1 MLTARRLLALTLAGL
16 LCAGT
21 GGLPPLPA
29 SAADEAHVTTDLA
42 GAVEMA
48 RRALAIGRPDVAVS
62 IARQILVQAPGDAG
76 AHMILAAGLTRSGEA
91 GQAVTAARRGFR
103 LAEGK
108 EARFEGAWLTAEAL
122 AAAGRP
128 WAARLWLR
136 RADSLAPSRAHE
148 AALARAYGNLAA
160 QSRLSFGLQVFAGP
174 SENVNGGSLH
184 DTFWLWGAIPIP
196 IEEALPGFVWGGALS
211 ASWRLSPRTALSAR
225 LARREVSLGGRAHA
239 IDPDARG
246 SDFRQDE
253 VAFGARHVWQDETGR
268 TALLLGAEAG
278 RRWQGGQR
286 NADLLSASAEL
297 RRAPGPDDVV
307 ALRYSVESAA
317 IHGRSVADS
326 VTHRAGASAS
336 HRADWLGALTLGLD
350 AVVVDSRAAG
360 IAWRG
365 PSLSLAW
372 RAPID
377 GDRLGLVLDVTYERR
392 DYWKS
397 EGFAPDKTLGVA
409 LTAELPT
416 LAVMGF
422 DPTVTLS
429 LVRTRSQVV
438 VRDTREMGLS
448 FGLSSRF

>member
-1 MLTARRLLALTLAGL
+1 MLTARRLPVCVLACL
-16 LCAGT
+16 LCFGFWSQHPSPARAGEVEI
-21 GGLPPLPA
+21 
-29 SAADEAHVTTDLA
+29 STDID

-62 IARQILVQAPGDAG
+62 IARQILAQAPGDAG
-76 AHMILAAGLTRSGEA
+76 AHMILAAALTRSGEA
-91 GQAVTAARRGFR
+91 GQAVTAARRGFS

-128 WAARLWLR
+128 WRARFWLR
-136 RADSLAPSRAHE
+136 RADSFAPSRAHE
-148 AALARAYGNLAA
+148 AALARAYENLAA

-184 DTFWLWGAIPIP
+184 DTFWFMGIPIP
-196 IEEALPGFVWGGALS
+196 VDQALPGFVWGGALS

-225 LARREVSLGGRAHA
+225 LAHREVSLGERAHA
-239 IDPDARG
+239 IDPGARG
-246 SDFRQDE
+246 SDFRREE
-253 VAFGARHVWQDETGR
+253 VTFGVRHVWQDESGR

-286 NADLLSASAEL
+286 EADLLSASAEL

-317 IHGRSVADS
+317 IHGRPVADS

-336 HRADWLGALTLGLD
+336 HRADGLGALTLGLD
-350 AVVVDSRAAG
+350 AVVVDSKAAG